1 MSRLKRLVLLLKT
14 RQPGLIL
21 KVLRQK
27 VYSGSNFF
35 CLRRDLTESFVAPT
49 AKISLTVRPIQKGEA
64 ENLFDATVPGLSAAE
79 VIDRTGRMELF
90 QTGIPLCYVA
100 IDQNGDPCYAQW
112 LMSSVDN
119 ERIQK
124 YFRGTFPVLA
134 PDQALLEGAFTPESH
149 RGKGIMPRAMALI
162 AEGARNLG
170 ARYVITF
177 VAEENIPSLK
187 GCKRAGFVPYML
199 RKTKWRL
206 LRPRVTFLPLPQ
218 RQPYSR
224 EDEGVSS
231 KAGGYRS
238 TQAK

>member
-1 MSRLKRLVLLLKT
+1 M
-14 RQPGLIL
+14 P
-21 KVLRQK
+21 
-27 VYSGSNFF
+27 SGSM
-35 CLRRDLTESFVAPT
+35 
-49 AKISLTVRPIQKGEA
+49 
-64 ENLFDATVPGLSAAE
+64 SA
-79 VIDRTGRMELF
+79 
-90 QTGIPLCYVA
+90 
-100 IDQNGDPCYAQW
+100 
-112 LMSSVDN
+112 VDN

-187 GCKRAGFVPYML
+187 GCKRAGFVPCML

-206 LRPRVTFLPLPQ
+206 LRPRVTFLPFPQ
-218 RQPYSR
+218 RQPY
-224 EDEGVSS
+224 
-231 KAGGYRS
+231 
-238 TQAK
+238 